1 MTITGL
7 GEEYVLTRQAGG
19 VAKNID
25 AVLKGKQPSI
35 VKGMPI
41 DIFTCA
47 TGRSRAAGRLGPVKM
62 LSIMAWMGKGRTLG
76 LNYMSGYVDGSVA

>member
-1 MTITGL
+1 M
-7 GEEYVLTRQAGG
+7 LTKYQAAG

-25 AVLKGKQPSI
+25 AVLKGKQPSV
-35 VKGMPI
+35 VKGMPF

-47 TGRSRAAGRLGPVKM
+47 TGRSRAAGRLGAVKM

-76 LNYMSGYVDGSVA
+76 LNYMAGYVDGSVA